1 MHSKAERHPKLAG
14 ITMDPSDA
22 ILYICVL
29 LLPTGCW
36 PLPPPSG
43 PGELAMGLVQAG
55 FGNTMSATLVSSLT
69 TAGCSWKPGAEVSQ
83 TDKS

>member
-1 MHSKAERHPKLAG
+1 
-14 ITMDPSDA
+14 
-22 ILYICVL
+22 
-29 LLPTGCW
+29 
-36 PLPPPSG
+36 
-43 PGELAMGLVQAG
+43 MGLVQAG